1 MVGAVNSV
9 ESLTILVTEHPDNF
23 SYVTSLIEV
32 LPLCEVQ
39 ALPCVLL
46 LNAMYCCQLM
56 DLTDRTL
63 FMSTLFDK
71 IITPVWL

>member
-1 MVGAVNSV
+1 MVEADNRVKG
-9 ESLTILVTEHPDNF
+9 LTILVTEHPDNF

-32 LPLCEVQ
+32 LPLCDVQ

-46 LNAMYCCQLM
+46 LNTMYRYQLM

-63 FMSTLFDK
+63 FMSTLSDK